1 MRGLLSS
8 TFASP
13 FTSSLGITCATTLV
27 VPLAVV
33 AAAPAMAGGP
43 APRAVAAETQDAGS
57 TQSLP
62 LAPLAG
68 RRAAG
73 AAPDRAERGLVRQH
87 VRPFSL
93 VGVVWD
99 DPDAEFH
106 GRVQVRTRAAAT
118 GGWSDWKDLE
128 THTSE
133 HGADPG
139 TAEKAARG
147 GTAPLWVG
155 ASDGVEVRTGPEA
168 DAHAEGGALPAL
180 PSGLRAELV
189 DPGDGS
195 AAAPVGRAGA
205 PARSGGLPGAPAGRG
220 PEVLPALSRAE
231 TRREAVALR
240 AVTPDPDAT
249 PEQEAPAPAAGDVV
263 DEPLAAPYIGPRP
276 AIVTRKGWKANEGLR
291 EQGFVYTSKVKVAFV
306 HHTATGNGYTCAQA
320 PSVIR
325 SIYRY
330 HVGSMGWRDIGYNFL
345 VDKCGKIYEGRA
357 GGVARPVMGAHTL
370 GFNSNSMG
378 VAVIGSFGY
387 TKPSAKAVRGIAR
400 LTAWK
405 LGLHGMNPKGKT
417 YLTSG
422 GGNRYRK
429 GKNVRLNTISGHRDG
444 FATSCPGGRLY
455 SKLGTARTTSARYQG
470 R

>member
-8 TFASP
+8 TFAPSL
-13 FTSSLGITCATTLV
+13 TSSLGITCATTLV

-33 AAAPAMAGGP
+33 VAAPAMAQGP
-43 APRAVAAETQDAGS
+43 ALRAVAAEARDAGS

-68 RRAAG
+68 RRAAT
-73 AAPDRAERGLVRQH
+73 AAPDRAERGLVRQD

-93 VGVVWD
+93 LGVVWD

-139 TAEKAARG
+139 SAEKAARG

-155 ASDGVEVRTGPEA
+155 ASDGVEVRARPEA
-168 DAHAEGGALPAL
+168 DAHGGGGAVPVL

-195 AAAPVGRAGA
+195 AAE
-205 PARSGGLPGAPAGRG
+205 APAGRGAAARSGAG
-220 PEVLPALSRAE
+220 PEVLPALSRAATE
-231 TRREAVALR
+231 RQAAALR

-249 PEQEAPAPAAGDVV
+249 PEAPAPAAPVAEDVV

-291 EQGFVYTSKVKVAFV
+291 ERGFVYTSKVKVAFV
-306 HHTATGNGYTCAQA
+306 HHTATGNGYTCSQA

-378 VAVIGSFGY
+378 IAVIGSFGY
-387 TKPSAKAVRGIAR
+387 IKPSAKAVRGIAR

-455 SKLGTARTTSARYQG
+455 SKLGKARTTAARYQG